1 MKILAIDTATQLC
14 GVALLDTDSGRLARR
29 QQVVTTH
36 SESLLS
42 LVTACLAEL
51 DLPVRD
57 LSAVA
62 LGAGPGSFT
71 GLRIGCAT
79 AKGLCYALSIPLCMV
94 SSLLALAQP
103 LCGSRSVLATQDAFR
118 GQVYARLM
126 PSPHASPGLRKLME
140 KQPALLT
147 DAAWNPDEL
156 ATLMMP
162 FSGELLL
169 VGGGALR
176 YPVLSALPNVAIDP
190 AVAPDPVVVARI
202 GLSLVAEGKTAHLA
216 SALPTYVTVCAA
228 EEHAAPIGEFSAGA
242 GSVAWT
248 R

>member
-1 MKILAIDTATQLC
+1 MRILAIDTATQLC

-57 LSAVA
+57 LSVVA

-126 PSPHASPGLRKLME
+126 PSLHASPGLRKLME
-140 KQPALLT
+140 QQPALLT

-169 VGGGALR
+169 VGGGRCGIRCYRRFPMWRSIRLWHPIRSWLR
-176 YPVLSALPNVAIDP
+176 ASVFRLWPRENRPFGQRAADVCN
-190 AVAPDPVVVARI
+190 
-202 GLSLVAEGKTAHLA
+202 GLCCRRTCCAH
-216 SALPTYVTVCAA
+216 
-228 EEHAAPIGEFSAGA
+228 
-242 GSVAWT
+242 